1 MPAPAAGRSRSR
13 GGWWWCAPRRS
24 SRALQAL
31 GDACDTRQQRL
42 EQVAVRASPGA
53 PALQQIHLHQVDGI
67 EVGVAELD
75 RALQR
80 RIGIEQ
86 RPAVLDGENLLARAL
101 ELAAD
106 LAREAAQPR
115 RPQLVVAVRDVRIR
129 SRQHG
134 LDVIEEVAQEKPA
147 A

>member
-13 GGWWWCAPRRS
+13 DGWWWCAPRRS
-24 SRALQAL
+24 SPAWQAL
-31 GDACDTRQQRL
+31 GDACDTHQQRL

-67 EVGVAELD
+67 EVGIAQLD

-86 RPAVLDGENLLARAL
+86 RAAVLDGENLLARA
-101 ELAAD
+101 
-106 LAREAAQPR
+106 
-115 RPQLVVAVRDVRIR
+115 
-129 SRQHG
+129 
-134 LDVIEEVAQEKPA
+134 
-147 A
+147 